1 MKKYFSFGLMAVL
14 VLTLIASPAFSQSS
28 KELLEKMIDAQGGR
42 KALEAIKDTT
52 IEGTLEL
59 IQMGMKGTITMYQ
72 KEPNLMRMDM
82 EVMGMMISQGFDGE
96 KAWMVNPQTGAV
108 EEMPDRAAQDIKKQA
123 LGNDSVL
130 NPEKYGIT
138 YEAKGK
144 EKIQDKE
151 YYVLEQSFADGTKAT
166 IYLDPQSFL
175 VYKTKMK
182 TVDFQTGAEIMA
194 DTLFEDFQKF
204 EGITVAHSMT
214 VLHDGAEFMKMA
226 FSKITYNTNPDE
238 SKFKMAK

>member
-1 MKKYFSFGLMAVL
+1 MKKYCSFSLIAVL
-14 VLTLIASPAFSQSS
+14 MSILIASPAFSQSS
-28 KELLEKMIDAQGGR
+28 KELWEKMIDAQGGR
-42 KALEAIKDTT
+42 KVLEAIKDTT
-52 IEGTLEL
+52 IQGNMEL
-59 IQMGMKGTITMYQ
+59 IQMGMKGTLTLCQ

-108 EEMPDRAAQDIKKQA
+108 EEMPERAAQDIKKQA
-123 LGNDSVL
+123 LGNDSIL

-166 IYLDPQSFL
+166 LYLDPQTYL
-175 VYKTKMK
+175 VFKTKMK
-182 TVDFQTGAEIMA
+182 TVDFQTGAEIMV
-194 DTLFEDFQKF
+194 DTLFEDYQKF
-204 EGITVAHSMT
+204 EGIMTARSMT
-214 VLHDGAEFMKMA
+214 ILHDGAEFLKMA